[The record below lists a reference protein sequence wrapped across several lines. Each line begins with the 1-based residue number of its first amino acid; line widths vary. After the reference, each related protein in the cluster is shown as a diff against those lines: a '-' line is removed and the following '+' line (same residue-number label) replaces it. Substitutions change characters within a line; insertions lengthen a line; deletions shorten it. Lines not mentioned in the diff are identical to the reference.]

1 MAYKRVSLVVIVM
14 TIVNI
19 IYALTNSECFGGF
32 YDVGDGDMKK
42 VKHLV
47 QT

>member
-1 MAYKRVSLVVIVM
+1 MVYKRVSLVVLVIP
-14 TIVNI
+14 IANI